1 MKLLLTSA
9 GIKNP
14 SIEAALVGLLGKP
27 TAAANAL
34 CVPTA
39 SYGMKGGA
47 MSAWKLATGREP
59 HTPAVELGWR
69 SVGLLELTAL
79 PSVDEDH
86 WVPLL
91 RDTDALLV
99 GGGDPMFLC
108 HWVRQSG
115 LADLLPT
122 LHETVWVG
130 ISAGSMIMAPRIGE
144 EFVGWRAPSGTDEA
158 LGLVDFAIFPHLDH
172 PDLPHNRLDVAE
184 RWAAKLGSPAYA
196 IDDDTAIEVVDGA
209 ARVVS
214 EGSWHL
220 LNT

>member
-1 MKLLLTSA
+1 
-9 GIKNP
+9 
-14 SIEAALVGLLGKP
+14 KP

-47 MSAWKLATGREP
+47 MSAWKLANGREP

-69 SVGLLELTAL
+69 SVGLLERTAL

-86 WVPLL
+86 SVPLL

-99 GGGDPMFLC
+99 GGGDPMLLC

-130 ISAGSMIMAPRIGE
+130 ISAGSTIMAPRNGD
-144 EFVGWRAPSGTDEA
+144 EFAACPAPSGPHAA
-158 LGLVDFAIFPHLDH
+158 LVL
-172 PDLPHNRLDVAE
+172 
-184 RWAAKLGSPAYA
+184 
-196 IDDDTAIEVVDGA
+196 
-209 ARVVS
+209 
-214 EGSWHL
+214 
-220 LNT
+220 